1 MQDHRDTTATD
12 LGDDP
17 PVSAADALA
26 IIEQEQARQEPD
38 ISGYFL
44 LWGALWIL
52 IGLAWFGSGT
62 QVWAADTAGIT
73 TGVLVVGGCLT
84 SAWIGTRMNRGV
96 SGPSS
101 RFGAMYG
108 IAWGVAI
115 VGTGALVTA
124 LVGHAGQAAA
134 PLIPALFVFVVG
146 VLYTVTGAFYRDGL
160 DFGLGLVV
168 QLVAVVTAFTPAPWS
183 SLVMGAGGGG
193 ALLAVGIIRRVRR

>member
-1 MQDHRDTTATD
+1 MQEHRDTTATD

-38 ISGYFL
+38 VSGYFL

-52 IGLAWFGSGT
+52 IGLTWFGSGS
-62 QVWAADTAGIT
+62 QAWAEDTAGIT
-73 TGVLVVGGCLT
+73 TGVLVVGGSLA
-84 SAWIGTRMNRGV
+84 SAWLGTRMNRGV

-108 IAWGVAI
+108 VTWGVAI

-124 LVGHAGQAAA
+124 LVGHVGQAAA

-168 QLVAVVTAFTPAPWS
+168 QLVAVVTAFTPEPWS
-183 SLVMGAGGGG
+183 SLVMGVGGGG